1 MNQPTNHRA
10 GRKKEKGGRK
20 GCLFLI
26 VGSLFA
32 LLATGLYVLTV
43 SYLTGAVIEARHGD
57 GVAYALMNI
66 VTPSYGVAMLCFY
79 GILAVW
85 YFTPTEEE
93 VKKQNQG
100 LAPMLGQKQ
109 SNDALSKRTL
119 WLITA
124 GLLLGAVITGTVAVN
139 SYKLVTPEGVSTYF
153 FVETKSYEWK
163 QVTSYTVDADEDDGL
178 SVTFTMRDGKQIEI
192 LQGVN
197 STTEKFDEQYTSV
210 THFASDLDEDMVALQ
225 VPRNVRHMERAVKL
239 YKDHKLWPYV
249 QKLIGYVE
257 LVPEPDETVAET
269 QPETLPESQAP
280 ASDNAEGET
289 EPNTN

>member
-1 MNQPTNHRA
+1 MNQAMNRRA
-10 GRKKEKGGRK
+10 GQKKDKGGRK

-26 VGSLFA
+26 VGSLVA
-32 LLATGLYVLTV
+32 LLATGLYVLAV

-57 GVAYALMNI
+57 GVAYALMNL
-66 VTPSYGVAMLCFY
+66 VTPSYGIAMLCFY

-85 YFTPTEEE
+85 YFTPTKEEIQ
-93 VKKQNQG
+93 KQNQG

-109 SNDALSKRTL
+109 NNDALSKRTL

-139 SYKLVTPEGVSTYF
+139 SYKLVTPDGVSTYF
-153 FVETKSYEWK
+153 FAETKSYEWK
-163 QVTSYTVDADEDDGL
+163 QVTSYTIDADDDNGL

-197 STTEKFDEQYTSV
+197 STTERFDEQYTSV
-210 THFASDLDEDMVALQ
+210 THFASVLDEDMVALQ

-239 YKDHKLWPYV
+239 YKDHALWPYV
-249 QKLIGYVE
+249 SRLIGYVE

-269 QPETLPESQAP
+269 QPETHPSPDSEAQPE
-280 ASDNAEGET
+280 
-289 EPNTN
+289 TN